1 MGGITLALIVG
12 AVMVIGIALGIA
24 VTLICTMERPWFWFV
39 LVRIPQSLHV
49 RLQAAADA
57 RGRKLKD
64 EIVRR
69 LERSLA
75 DKGDHA

>member
-12 AVMVIGIALGIA
+12 AVIGIALGIA

-39 LVRIPQSLHV
+39 FVRIPQSLHA

-64 EIVRR
+64 EIVKR
-69 LERSLA
+69 LERSFTVKM
-75 DKGDHA
+75 D